1 MNRVQPL
8 AARWLG
14 SVLCVASVAFGAVAA
29 HAQAWQWTDEAGR
42 KVYSDRP
49 PPPTVPE
56 RAILKRP
63 DTPLPPS
70 APTTPATPQSP
81 GTPAAGQTA
90 APAGAVAG
98 TDSELE
104 KRKKA
109 AEQNDAAKQKVIEQ
123 QNAKIRADNC
133 RRARAAKATLESGV
147 RLSTTNPKGE
157 RVFVDDGMRAEEAR
171 RINQVIQ
178 SNCGPAP
185 AAAAPAQ

>member
-1 MNRVQPL
+1 MAIKQHLVALRVVGTCGLL
-8 AARWLG
+8 AWALG
-14 SVLCVASVAFGAVAA
+14 TGVA

-49 PPPTVPE
+49 PPPSVPD

-63 DTPLPPS
+63 DTPLPPP
-70 APTTPATPQSP
+70 APTAPQAP
-81 GTPAAGQTA
+81 NAPAAAQA
-90 APAGAVAG
+90 APPAGALAN

-109 AEQNDAAKQKVIEQ
+109 SEQNDAARQKMVEQ
-123 QNAKIRADNC
+123 QNTKIRADNC
-133 RRARAAKATLESGV
+133 RRAKAAKATLESGV

-157 RVFVDDGMRAEEAR
+157 RVFVDDGMRADEAR
-171 RINQVIQ
+171 RINQIIQ

-185 AAAAPAQ
+185 TTTAGPQ